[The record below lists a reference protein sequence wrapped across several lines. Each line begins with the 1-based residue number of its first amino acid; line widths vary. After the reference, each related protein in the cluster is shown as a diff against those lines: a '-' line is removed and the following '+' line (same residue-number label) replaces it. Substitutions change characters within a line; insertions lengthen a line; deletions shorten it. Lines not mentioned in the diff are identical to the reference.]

1 MLSFISFLLISVGC
15 INWFSIGILQYD
27 FVAGIFGSQSNI
39 FSRIIY
45 TLVGIASIVMIV
57 MTIKNKGNFR
67 ITSKKENE
75 EYESYME
82 DKKEERNARK
92 SRLASATTEASDD
105 YSLEGKKFSDD
116 KTTLEREMDK
126 RDDM

>member
-1 MLSFISFLLISVGC
+1 
-15 INWFSIGILQYD
+15 
-27 FVAGIFGSQSNI
+27 
-39 FSRIIY
+39 
-45 TLVGIASIVMIV
+45 
-57 MTIKNKGNFR
+57 
-67 ITSKKENE
+67 
-75 EYESYME
+75 ME